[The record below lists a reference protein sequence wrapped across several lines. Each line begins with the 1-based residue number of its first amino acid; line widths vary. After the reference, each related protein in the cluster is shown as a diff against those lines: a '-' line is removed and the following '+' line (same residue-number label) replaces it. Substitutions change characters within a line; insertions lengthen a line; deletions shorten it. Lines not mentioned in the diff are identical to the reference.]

1 MKVASLLVAGLALA
15 FLPIATANAEK
26 IEDKWKCSSTTW
38 PMVSPVQC
46 AKPKAAN
53 YVECT
58 CQFPDFHNSVILR
71 ATDLPAAR
79 RLKYD

>member
-58 CQFPDFHNSVILR
+58 RMVKEEGWSAGDAWYGCTNQGFKS
-71 ATDLPAAR
+71 
-79 RLKYD
+79 